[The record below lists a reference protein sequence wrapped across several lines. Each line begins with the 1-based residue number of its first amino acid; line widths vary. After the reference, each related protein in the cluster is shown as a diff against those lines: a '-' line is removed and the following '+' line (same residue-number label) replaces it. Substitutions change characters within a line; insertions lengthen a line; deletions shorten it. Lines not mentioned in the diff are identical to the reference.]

1 MAGGL
6 ACLPRHH
13 RPADPRTPL
22 PLPLILPQVC
32 VNDDM
37 DDSDAEHA
45 YLREKRMRRP
55 ARVWRSARERAVWL
69 RMTQAAE
76 TAEQAAYCT
85 WILCDR
91 WARRVWMACGWL
103 WLRVS

>member
-1 MAGGL
+1 
-6 ACLPRHH
+6 
-13 RPADPRTPL
+13 
-22 PLPLILPQVC
+22 
-32 VNDDM
+32 M

-76 TAEQAAYCT
+76 SAEQAAYCT

-91 WARRVWMACGWL
+91 WAACRAGMGWDGMRQGGSCIGRCNL
-103 WLRVS
+103 PMSASISLEAVGTLLPVRQPA

>member
-1 MAGGL
+1 V
-6 ACLPRHH
+6 R
-13 RPADPRTPL
+13 
-22 PLPLILPQVC
+22 

-91 WARRVWMACGWL
+91 
-103 WLRVS
+103 